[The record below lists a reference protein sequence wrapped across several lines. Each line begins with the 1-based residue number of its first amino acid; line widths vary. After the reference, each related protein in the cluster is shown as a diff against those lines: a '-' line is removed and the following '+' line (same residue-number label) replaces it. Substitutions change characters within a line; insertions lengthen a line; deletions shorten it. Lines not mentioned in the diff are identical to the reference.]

1 MAQLNRSDR
10 SGRARVTARWTSLV
24 IVVLGLVWGTV
35 AELRTSQLQAAVL
48 SWFAHDMTFWL
59 EPGVNPTVRFPSG
72 GPYNERLGYARLPS
86 FIESLAAG
94 EFDVE
99 KQARASERLQAFM
112 VHGGFAV
119 FHEKTRA
126 GLTITERNGASIFA
140 ARFPKRV
147 YDNFEE
153 IPALIID
160 TLLFIENREL
170 LDPRHPNRNPAVEWD
185 RLAVAVGE
193 WLDRA
198 VHSGGK
204 PAGGSTL
211 ATQME
216 KYRHSPGGRTTTA
229 GEKLRQMTSASL
241 RAYLDGEDTT
251 AARRRIVVDYLNSA
265 PLGGRV
271 GFGEVIGL
279 GDGLWAWYG
288 TDQIFANRVLRA
300 PARDDHD
307 LQLRGLVY
315 KQVLSLLLALRRPSF
330 YLATSPQALSA
341 LTDRY
346 LRRLASAG
354 IIDPAL
360 RDAALRA
367 DLRIAHDPPAA
378 SRSSFVEQK
387 ATNAIR
393 TRLLSLLG
401 LSNLYALDR
410 LDLTVETTFDAP
422 TQERVTAVLR
432 RLGDP
437 AYIEAQ
443 GLSGSRLLG
452 RGDPGNIAYSFTLY
466 ERGVKANYVRVQ
478 VDSLDQPFDIN
489 EGAKL
494 DLGSTAKLR
503 TLITYLE
510 IIAELHGRYA
520 GLEPR
525 ELDSIGLEAPD
536 PLTRWTVR
544 RLAATTDRSL
554 SALLEAAMARRYSA
568 SPAERFFTGSGIH
581 TFVNFSDAD
590 DRMVPTVAEALRRSV
605 NLVFIRL
612 MRDIVKYH
620 IAEAEPQ
627 ARNLLRDAGHPGRR
641 PYLARFAD
649 GEGRDFLNRFY
660 DTYRGHTN
668 DERLTFLAERA
679 SPTPVALT
687 VVFRSVRP
695 HAAPDELGNFLRARL
710 PGKHLEKGTMEDLQT
725 KYSPHRLSLADRSH
739 LAGVHPLEL
748 WLVGYLGAHPQT
760 SRASVLAASAAARQ
774 ESYSWL
780 FKTDHKS
787 AQDTRIRIVLE
798 QDAFARI
805 HRGWQVL
812 GYPFDS
818 LVPSYAT
825 ALGSSADRPGALAEL
840 MGIIVNGG
848 VRKPTLRIRRL
859 RFAAATPYE
868 TVIGRKP
875 EASEQVLEPEIA
887 AILRQ
892 VLIDVVERGSGRR
905 VRGAFID
912 PAGIE
917 LLIGGKTGT
926 GDHRY
931 ERYGAGGQVIESR
944 VVNRTAT
951 FAFFLDDRFFG
962 VITAYVHG
970 PEAARYRFTSA
981 LPVQLLRT
989 LAPALR
995 PLLEP
1000 ARVRTAPSAGDLGK
1014 GLWAGA
1020 SQRGPEHPQPGV
1032 ALPRPGSVRRGR
1044 AAIQAGAN
1052 YPGERIA
1059 SGSP

>member
-1 MAQLNRSDR
+1 MAQLNRSGR
-10 SGRARVTARWTSLV
+10 SGWIRIIARRTSLV
-24 IVVLGLVWGTV
+24 IVLGLAWGTAV
-35 AELRTSQLQAAVL
+35 ELQTSQLQAAVL

-59 EPGVNPTVRFPSG
+59 EPGANPTARFPTA
-72 GPYNERLGYARLPS
+72 GPYNERLGYTRLPT
-86 FIESLAAG
+86 FINSLAARG
-94 EFDVE
+94 FGVQ
-99 KQARASERLQAFM
+99 KQARVSERLQAFM
-112 VHGGFAV
+112 KHGGFAV

-126 GLTITERNGASIFA
+126 GLTIAERNGTPLFA

-147 YDNFEE
+147 YAGFEE

-170 LDPRHPNRNPAVEWD
+170 LDPRHPYRNPAVEWD

-198 VHSGGK
+198 LHSGGK
-204 PAGGSTL
+204 AAGGSTL

-229 GEKLRQMTSASL
+229 GEKLRQMASASL

-251 AARRRIVVDYLNSA
+251 EARRRIVVDYLNST
-265 PLGGRV
+265 PLAGRI

-288 TDQIFANRVLRA
+288 TDLKFASRVLQA

-307 LQLRGLVY
+307 LQVRGLVY
-315 KQVLSLLLALRRPSF
+315 KQVLSLLLAQRRPSF
-330 YLATSPQALSA
+330 YLAREPQALRA
-341 LTDRY
+341 LTDSY

-360 RDAALRA
+360 RDAALRTEP
-367 DLRIAHDPPAA
+367 RIAHDPPA
-378 SRSSFVEQK
+378 SSGSSFVERK
-387 ATNAIR
+387 AANAIR

-401 LSNLYALDR
+401 LSSLYTLDR

-422 TQERVTAVLR
+422 SQERVTAMLR
-432 RLGDP
+432 RLGSP

-452 RGDPGNIAYSFTLY
+452 HGDPGNVAYSFTLY
-466 ERGVKANYVRVQ
+466 ERGAKANYVRVQ

-510 IIAELHGRYA
+510 IIAELHGRHA
-520 GLEPR
+520 GLESH
-525 ELDSIGLEAPD
+525 ELDAIALEAPD
-536 PLTRWTVR
+536 PLTHWTVR

-568 SPAERFFTGSGIH
+568 NPAERFFTGGGIH

-590 DRMVPTVAEALRRSV
+590 DRIVPTVAEALRRSV

-620 IAEAEPQ
+620 IAQAEPQ
-627 ARNLLRDAGHPGRR
+627 TRNLLRDAGHPGRR

-660 DTYRGHTN
+660 DTYRDRTT
-668 DERLTFLAERA
+668 DEMLTLLAERA
-679 SPTPVALT
+679 RPTPDALT

-695 HAAPDELGNFLRARL
+695 HAVPDELANFLRARL
-710 PGKHLEKGTMEDLQT
+710 PGKHLERGTMEDLHA
-725 KYSPHRLSLADRSH
+725 KYPPNRFSLSDRGH

-748 WLVGYLGAHPQT
+748 WLVGYLWAHPQT

-780 FKTDHKS
+780 FKTGLKG

-805 HRGWQVL
+805 HRRWQRL
-812 GYPFDS
+812 GYPFDR

-825 ALGSSADRPGALAEL
+825 AIGSSADRPGALAEL

-848 VRKPTLRIRRL
+848 MRMPTVRIRRL
-859 RFAAATPYE
+859 HFAVATPYE
-868 TVIGRKP
+868 TVIERKP
-875 EASEQVLEPEIA
+875 EAGEQVLAPEIA
-887 AILRQ
+887 ATVRQ
-892 VLIDVVERGSGRR
+892 ALIDVVERGTGRR
-905 VRGAFID
+905 VRGAFAD
-912 PAGIE
+912 SAGNE

-951 FAFFLDDRFFG
+951 FAFFIDDRFFG

-970 PEAARYRFTSA
+970 PEAAKYRFTSA
-981 LPVQLLRT
+981 LPAQLLKI

-1000 ARVRTAPSAGDLGK
+1000 SRVRTVR
-1014 GLWAGA
+1014 A
-1020 SQRGPEHPQPGV
+1020 ST
-1032 ALPRPGSVRRGR
+1032 GSVL
-1044 AAIQAGAN
+1044 
-1052 YPGERIA
+1052 
-1059 SGSP
+1059 